1 MNAGVLLKRHS
12 ITVRMTVVVCTFII
26 LFSSLLAVS
35 SLYYFKQELKE
46 TISSQQMT
54 LLTVVAQSIDQKLTT
69 ARNTVIEASRDV
81 TPGMVADPEAAQR
94 FLDSLHSVSSLFD
107 NGIYLFSKDGRI
119 IAETPFL
126 PDRRGKDVSLRQ
138 YYQKTIATGKP
149 VISAPFISKHTPG
162 TPALNIT
169 APVRDKNGALIAI
182 LGGGVNLL
190 QDNFLGDL
198 SNIRIAKSGYLFL
211 VSGDRTI
218 IMHPDRSLI
227 VSTKV
232 EPGASKQL
240 DRALDGFEGVAES
253 SDSHGVRSLSSF
265 KRLQSIDWV
274 VGANYPLNEA
284 YRSVYRMERYFA
296 VAVAVSVCLIILIV
310 RLIMGSYTSTL
321 VRFAEHVRQISS
333 KSGADRLFKLESE
346 DEVGLVAQTF
356 NAMIQDQDKK
366 NEELFYISTHDAL
379 SGLYNRAYFDDQ
391 MDRFSAGRI
400 TPISVVMADID
411 DLKVFNDSHG
421 HSAGDVLITTVAMI
435 LLESFRA
442 EDVIARI
449 GGDEFAILLPGVDA
463 VQADIALKRVRSLA
477 DKYAAQACG
486 LTLAISLGCA
496 TVEDPA
502 KLEEALQHADQQMY
516 LDKVSRKLVEKES
529 EPLLPFT

>member
-1 MNAGVLLKRHS
+1 MNAEVPFRRHS
-12 ITVRMTVVVCTFII
+12 ITLRMTVAVCTFII

-35 SLYYFKQELKE
+35 SLYYFKQELRE
-46 TISSQQMT
+46 TISNQQMT
-54 LLTVVAQSIDQKLTT
+54 LLNVVVQGIDQKLT
-69 ARNTVIEASRDV
+69 AAQKTVIEASRDV
-81 TPGMVADPEAAQR
+81 TPGMIADPDAAQR
-94 FLDSLHSVSSLFD
+94 FLDSQHSIKTLFD

-119 IAETPFL
+119 IAESPFL
-126 PDRRGKDVSLRQ
+126 PNRRGKDISFRQ
-138 YYQKTIATGKP
+138 YYRKTIATGKP
-149 VISAPFISKHTPG
+149 VISSPFMSTHSPG

-182 LGGGVNLL
+182 LGGSVNLL

-198 SNIRIAKSGYLFL
+198 SHTRIAKSGYLLL
-211 VSGDRTI
+211 VASDRTI
-218 IMHPDRSLI
+218 IMHPDRSRI
-227 VSTKV
+227 IATKIA
-232 EPGASKQL
+232 PGANKLL
-240 DRALDGFEGVAES
+240 DKALDGYEGAGEYTNSNGTRV
-253 SDSHGVRSLSSF
+253 LSSF
-265 KRLQSIDWV
+265 KRLHSTDWV

-284 YRSVYRMERYFA
+284 TQSIRRLERYFI

-310 RLIMGSYTSTL
+310 RLIMGNYTSAL

-333 KSGADRLFKLESE
+333 KNGADRLFKIESE

-391 MDRFSAGRI
+391 MDRLSAGRI
-400 TPISVVMADID
+400 APISVVMADID

-421 HSAGDVLITTVAMI
+421 HSAGDVLITTVALI
-435 LLESFRA
+435 LLESFRT

-463 VQADIALKRVRSLA
+463 VQAGIALKRVRSVA
-477 DKYAAQACG
+477 DTYAAQASG
-486 LTLAISLGCA
+486 LSLSISLGCA
-496 TVEDPA
+496 TVEDPS
-502 KLEEALQHADQQMY
+502 KLDEALQHADQQMY

-529 EPLLPFT
+529 EL

>member
-1 MNAGVLLKRHS
+1 MNAGIPLRRHS
-12 ITVRMTVVVCTFII
+12 ITVRMTVAVCTFII

-54 LLTVVAQSIDQKLTT
+54 LLTVVAQGIDQKLT
-69 ARNTVIEASRDV
+69 AAQKTVVEASRDV
-81 TPGMVADPEAAQR
+81 TPGMIADPEAAQR
-94 FLDSLHSVSSLFD
+94 FLDSLHCIRGHFD
-107 NGIYLFSKDGRI
+107 NGIYLLSKEGRI
-119 IAETPFL
+119 IAESPFL
-126 PDRRGKDVSLRQ
+126 PGRRGRDISFRQ

-149 VISAPFISKHTPG
+149 VISAPFISTHTPG
-162 TPALNIT
+162 APALNFT
-169 APVRDKNGALIAI
+169 APVRDKNGALTAI
-182 LGGGVNLL
+182 LCGSVNLL

-198 SNIRIAKSGYLFL
+198 SNTRIAKNGYLFL

-218 IMHPDRSLI
+218 IMHPDRSRI
-227 VSTKV
+227 ISTKV
-232 EPGASKQL
+232 EPGVNKQL
-240 DRALDGFEGVAES
+240 DRALEGFEGVAKS
-253 SDSHGVRSLSSF
+253 NDSKGVRSLSSF
-265 KRLQSIDWV
+265 KRLQTVDWV

-284 YRSVYRMERYFA
+284 YRPVHRMKRYFA

-310 RLIMGSYTSTL
+310 RLIMGSYTSAL

-333 KSGADRLFKLESE
+333 KNGADRLFKLESE
-346 DEVGLVAQTF
+346 DELGLVAQTF

-379 SGLYNRAYFDDQ
+379 SGLYNRAFFDDQ
-391 MDRFSAGRI
+391 MDRFSAGRVS
-400 TPISVVMADID
+400 PISVVMADID

-449 GGDEFAILLPGVDA
+449 GGDEFAILLPGLDA
-463 VQADIALKRVRSLA
+463 VQAEIALKRVRSVA
-477 DKYAAQACG
+477 DKYAAQARG
-486 LTLAISLGCA
+486 LTLSISLGCA

-502 KLEEALQHADQQMY
+502 KLDEALQHADQQMY
-516 LDKVSRKLVEKES
+516 LDKVGRKLVERES
-529 EPLLPFT
+529 EL

>member
-12 ITVRMTVVVCTFII
+12 ITVRMTVAVCTFII
-26 LFSSLLAVS
+26 LFSSLMAAA
-35 SLYYFKQELKE
+35 SLYYFKQELKA

-54 LLTVVAQSIDQKLTT
+54 LLTVVAQGVDQKLTA
-69 ARNTVIEASRDV
+69 ARKTVIEASHDV
-81 TPGMVADPEAAQR
+81 TPSMVADPEAAQR
-94 FLDSLHSVSSLFD
+94 FLDSLHSVRNSFD
-107 NGIYLFSKDGRI
+107 NGIYLFSKEGRI
-119 IAETPFL
+119 IAESPFL
-126 PDRRGKDVSLRQ
+126 PGRRGRDISFRQ

-149 VISAPFISKHTPG
+149 VISAPFISTHTPE
-162 TPALNIT
+162 TPAISIT
-169 APVRDKNGALIAI
+169 VPVWDKNGTLIAI
-182 LGGGVNLL
+182 LGGSVNLL
-190 QDNFLGDL
+190 QDNFLGGL
-198 SNIRIAKSGYLFL
+198 SNTRIAKSGYLYL

-218 IMHPDRSLI
+218 IMHPDRSRI
-227 VSTKV
+227 ISSKV
-232 EPGASKQL
+232 EPGVNKQL
-240 DRALDGFEGVAES
+240 DRALEGFEGVAES

-265 KRLQSIDWV
+265 KHLQAVDWI

-310 RLIMGSYTSTL
+310 RLIMGNYTSAL
-321 VRFAEHVRQISS
+321 VRFAEHVSRISS
-333 KSGADRLFKLESE
+333 KSGADRLFKIESE
-346 DEVGLVAQTF
+346 DEVGLMAQTF

-391 MDRFSAGRI
+391 MDRLSAGRI

-421 HSAGDVLITTVAMI
+421 HSAGDVLITTVALI

-442 EDVIARI
+442 EDVVARI

-486 LTLAISLGCA
+486 LTLSISLGCA
-496 TVEDPA
+496 TVENPA
-502 KLEEALQHADQQMY
+502 KLDEAIQHADQQMY

-529 EPLLPFT
+529 AL